1 VLIKPSESE
10 PSRSSTPKG
19 QKTKQDKSKDNW
31 KSAKITPAPIPSAP
45 ISYDSDSSIDPDSMV
60 PEWLDLQTRLYTLQP
75 DLFDRPGKGKKGRGA
90 APGQSEDPEAAKI
103 QRKIAKIERDVLFE
117 RREAEYIWKDKLE
130 ELRKDAAFQR
140 QASDRKKQQDAPPV
154 QEEEEEEE
162 EQDLNLTVPSL
173 EEMDGGLLGDMFQA
187 EPEDGS
193 ILGLPPP
200 VVEAAVTIRDFGKF
214 TGLSPRRILEETCK
228 ARDSACKIV
237 FQDISASSHQNRK
250 AVEVRWSKPQEEP
263 FLLAVD
269 AVTHKSNAFATFV
282 SMDALA
288 TPDSQQAEGYV
299 STLALFIISPQNSKE
314 GKAFL
319 RLPAVWR
326 DLWTEFSNL
335 KKTQED
341 EIDKGVVKDLKRL
354 VQENQGS
361 FEDDVVLLDNFRK
374 RNGVGSKPGSP
385 HRGPHRDVGHIDQDE
400 QLREAW
406 AAKSSTPS
414 FHRMMQGRKNL
425 PIWNFK
431 DDILNTLETHRALI
445 ICSET
450 GSGKSTQIPSYIL
463 EHEMLQGRPC
473 KVYVTEPRRISAIS
487 LARRVSEE
495 LGESKND
502 VGTTRSLV
510 GFAVRLESKISSTT
524 RLVYA

>member
-1 VLIKPSESE
+1 
-10 PSRSSTPKG
+10 
-19 QKTKQDKSKDNW
+19 
-31 KSAKITPAPIPSAP
+31 
-45 ISYDSDSSIDPDSMV
+45 MV
-60 PEWLDLQTRLYTLQP
+60 PEWLELQTQLYTLQP

-90 APGQSEDPEAAKI
+90 ATGQSDDPEAAKL

-117 RREAEYIWKDKLE
+117 RREAEFIWKDKLE
-130 ELRKDAAFQR
+130 ELRKDAAFLR
-140 QASDRKKQQDAPPV
+140 QASERKKQQEAPPV
-154 QEEEEEEE
+154 EEE
-162 EQDLNLTVPSL
+162 DPNLTVPSL

-187 EPEDGS
+187 EPENGS
-193 ILGLPPP
+193 ILGLAPP

-214 TGLSPRRILEETCK
+214 SGLSPRRILEETCK
-228 ARDSACKIV
+228 ARDSACKVV
-237 FQDISASSHQNRK
+237 FQDISSSGHQNRK
-250 AVEVRWSKPQEEP
+250 VVEVRWSKPQEVP
-263 FLLAVD
+263 FPFAVE
-269 AVTHKSNAFATFV
+269 AVTHKSNAVATFV
-282 SMDALA
+282 SMDAIA
-288 TPDSQQAEGYV
+288 TPNSQQAEGYV
-299 STLALFIISPQNSKE
+299 STLALFIIFPQNSKE

-326 DLWTEFSNL
+326 DLWTEFATL
-335 KKTQED
+335 KKIQED
-341 EIDKGVVKDLKRL
+341 AIDKEVVRDLKRL
-354 VQENQGS
+354 VQENQSS
-361 FEDDVVLLDNFRK
+361 FEDDIVLLDNFRK

-385 HRGPHRDVGHIDQDE
+385 LKGPSRDVGYLDQDE
-400 QLREAW
+400 QLRDAW

-414 FHRMMQGRKNL
+414 FHRMMPGRMNL

-431 DDILNTLETHRALI
+431 NEILDTLETHRVLI